1 VLICYRTRR
10 RIGAYLDEA
19 LGDREAAS
27 AATHI
32 ATCPRCQAEL
42 ESFRRLATMLRNT
55 VPTPDLPEWTGF
67 WEGVRRGIE
76 APRVPATARPR
87 WRPRLVVGA
96 AAASAALLLSVV
108 LWQLPRLPFTSEAVA
123 AISVNSAD
131 TDHPGGTV
139 MIYSPPERDLAV
151 VWVFA
156 ED

>member
-19 LGDREAAS
+19 LGDRDAAR
-27 AATHI
+27 AAAHI
-32 ATCPRCQAEL
+32 ATCSRCHAEL
-42 ESFRRLATMLRNT
+42 ESFRRLATMLRHT
-55 VPTPDLPEWTGF
+55 MPAPTLPEWTGF

-76 APRVPATARPR
+76 TPRAPVAVVRPR

-96 AAASAALLLSVV
+96 AAAVAVLISAV
-108 LWQLPRLPFTSEAVA
+108 LWQVPRLPFTSEAVA